1 MTIDSV
7 PSVLDYLISGIIVAS
22 LSPKNLDT
30 LSPNTVMD
38 VLYISPE
45 FPPNFAN
52 FVKHLHQE
60 GIRVWAIGEAD
71 FYSMPA
77 DLRACIRWY
86 ARADLKNWR
95 RSEQAINELLEVK
108 HAQGFEGSFDLVESH
123 NEAWLRLEAFINERL
138 AVPGI
143 TLREVEQLKKKTAMK
158 RIFQESGLR
167 AARGAIVSTVQEAT
181 RLAGELGYPVILK
194 PDEGVGAGGTHRVDS
209 QDQLEK
215 VFGELRE
222 DYLLEEF
229 MEAPIVTYDGLTDPD
244 GAVLFENSLTY
255 GEGLIEYARGK
266 DTFFYVSR
274 RIPEALREVGRLLV
288 QRFDVRRKFFHFE
301 FFKLDGE
308 YMPIE
313 INCRPPGGAIIDMMN
328 FSVDGDLYRAWAR
341 MLVQRPLELPQ
352 AKKYVVAFVG
362 RKDKPHA
369 LNHDQLLERLGHRLV
384 ECAENP
390 PLYWEVM
397 GRFRY
402 IFRCSTEAEAVELA
416 AAARQ
421 EG

>member
-1 MTIDSV
+1 MT
-7 PSVLDYLISGIIVAS
+7 AS
-22 LSPKNLDT
+22 
-30 LSPNTVMD
+30 MD
-38 VLYISPE
+38 ILYISPE

-60 GIRVWAIGEAD
+60 GLRVWAIGEAE

-86 ARADLKNWR
+86 ARAELNNWR
-95 RSEQAINELLEVK
+95 KAEQAINELLEVK
-108 HAQGFEGSFDLVESH
+108 HAQGFEGAFDLVESH

-138 AVPGI
+138 VIPGI
-143 TLREVEQLKKKTAMK
+143 TLRGVDQLKKKSVMK

-167 AARGAIVSTVQEAT
+167 VARGAVVSTVPEAT

-194 PDEGVGAGGTHRVDS
+194 PNEGVGAGGTHRLDAP
-209 QDQLEK
+209 DRLEA
-215 VFGELRE
+215 VFSELRE
-222 DYLLEEF
+222 DYLLEEYV
-229 MEAPIVTYDGLTDPD
+229 EAPIVTYDGLTDLN
-244 GAVLFENSLTY
+244 GNIRFENSLVY
-255 GEGLIEYARGK
+255 GEGLIEYAQGK

-274 RIPEALREVGRLLV
+274 RIAEPLRRVGQTLV

-301 FFKLDGE
+301 FFELDGD

-328 FSVDGDLYRAWAR
+328 YSIDGDLYRAWAR
-341 MLVQRPLELPQ
+341 MLIRRPLELPP
-352 AKKYVVAFVG
+352 AKKFVVAFVG

-369 LNHDQLLERLGHRLV
+369 LSHDQLVERLGHRLV
-384 ECAENP
+384 DCAENP

-402 IFRCSTEAEAVELA
+402 IFRCTDEAEAVELA

>member
-1 MTIDSV
+1 
-7 PSVLDYLISGIIVAS
+7 
-22 LSPKNLDT
+22 
-30 LSPNTVMD
+30 MD
-38 VLYISPE
+38 ILYISPD
-45 FPPNFAN
+45 FPPNFAH
-52 FVKHLHQE
+52 FVKHLHRE
-60 GIRVWAIGEAD
+60 GLRVWAIGEAD
-71 FYSMPA
+71 FYSLPA

-86 ARADLKNWR
+86 ARADLNNWR
-95 RSEQAINELLEVK
+95 KAEQAINELLEVK
-108 HAQGFEGSFDLVESH
+108 HAQGFEGAFDLVESH

-138 AVPGI
+138 VIPGI
-143 TLREVEQLKKKTAMK
+143 TLREVDQLKKKSVMK

-167 AARGAIVSTVQEAT
+167 VARGAIVSTVQEAT

-194 PDEGVGAGGTHRVDS
+194 PNEGVGAGGTHRLDA
-209 QDQLEK
+209 QDRLEA
-215 VFGELRE
+215 VFEELRD

-229 MEAPIVTYDGLTDPD
+229 VEAPIVTYDGLTDQE
-244 GAVLFENSLTY
+244 GNILFENSLIY
-255 GEGLIEYARGK
+255 GEGLIEYAQGK

-274 RIPEALREVGRLLV
+274 RVPEALGHVGQSLA

-301 FFKLDGE
+301 FFKLAGD

-328 FSVDGDLYRAWAR
+328 YSIDGDLYRAWAR
-341 MLVQRPLELPQ
+341 MLMRRPLELPQ
-352 AKKYVVAFVG
+352 AKKFVVAFVG

-369 LNHDQLLERLGHRLV
+369 LTHGQLVEQLGPRLV

-402 IFRCSTEAEAVELA
+402 IFRCAAEAEAVELA
-416 AAARQ
+416 AVARQ
-421 EG
+421 EA